1 MKKLRI
7 NIDSEILYKELK
19 NYPFEKILYLFLII
33 NYIIMKKLFI
43 VLFAFLI
50 LLLLST
56 SIKSQDFTG
65 TFAESS
71 TSKVTIQYES
81 DCYTLT
87 FSDKGVT
94 YATGKGYLINQNLY
108 FVFSRID
115 KNTDGGYGI
124 YKLNGQNIDAKH
136 FNLDFSKRWSGVYNK
151 E

>member
-1 MKKLRI
+1 
-7 NIDSEILYKELK
+7 
-19 NYPFEKILYLFLII
+19 
-33 NYIIMKKLFI
+33 MKKLFI
-43 VLFAFLI
+43 VLFAFLL

-81 DCYTLT
+81 ECYTLT
-87 FSDKGVT
+87 FSDKDVT
-94 YATGKGYLINQNLY
+94 YATGKGFLIDQNLY

-124 YKLNGQNIDAKH
+124 YKLNGHNIDAKH
-136 FNLDFSKRWSGVYNK
+136 FNLDFSNRWNGVYKK